1 MYTVERQDNDVI
13 LDLCQN
19 HFCQVVIVPHN
30 LMNRFQLLD
39 ITVNKPVKSFKS
51 FYIQVSQQLEK
62 GIEAATQ
69 RCS

>member
-30 LMNRFQLLD
+30 LMNRFQPLD

-51 FYIQVSQQLEK
+51 F
-62 GIEAATQ
+62 
-69 RCS
+69 